1 MNKYLVACLVV
12 AVVMVAMDVLWLGF
26 IAKSLYQD
34 GIGHLMA
41 ERPQVVAAL
50 AFYIIYAVGLVVF
63 TVAPQIGMAGWY
75 STALKAALFG
85 FVAYA
90 TYDLSN
96 LATLKN
102 WPLWLSLVDMAWG
115 MVASAVAAVGGK
127 LAMDRFG

>member
-1 MNKYLVACLVV
+1 MNKYFVACVVV
-12 AVVMVAMDVLWLGF
+12 AVVMVALDVLWLGF

-41 ERPQVVAAL
+41 ARPQALAAL
-50 AFYIIYAVGLVVF
+50 AFYAIYAVGLMVF
-63 TVAPQIGMAGWY
+63 VVAPRAGVQGWY
-75 STALKAALFG
+75 STALMAALFG

-102 WPLWLSLVDMAWG
+102 WPLWLALVDMAWG
-115 MVASAVAAVGGK
+115 STASAVAATAGK
-127 LAMDRFG
+127 LVIDRF

>member
-12 AVVMVAMDVLWLGF
+12 GVVMVAMDVLWLGF

-50 AFYIIYAVGLVVF
+50 AFYIVYAVGLVVF
-63 TVAPQIGMAGWY
+63 TVAPRAGMAGWH
-75 STALKAALFG
+75 STALMAALFG

-102 WPLWLSLVDMAWG
+102 WPLWLSLVDMACG
-115 MVASAVAAVGGK
+115 TVASAVAAVGGK
-127 LAMDRFG
+127 LAMDSFG

>member
-1 MNKYLVACLVV
+1 MNKYLMAGVVV

-41 ERPQVVAAL
+41 ERPQAWAAL
-50 AFYIIYAVGLVVF
+50 AFYLVYAVGLVAFV
-63 TVAPQIGMAGWY
+63 VAPKAGAEGWHG
-75 STALKAALFG
+75 AAWMGALFG

-115 MVASAVAAVGGK
+115 SVASAVAATAGK
-127 LAMDRFG
+127 LAMDRL

>member
-1 MNKYLVACLVV
+1 MNKYLVAGLVV
-12 AVVMVAMDVLWLGF
+12 AVVMVAMDMLWLGF
-26 IAKSLYQD
+26 IAKSLYQN

-41 ERPQVVAAL
+41 ERPQALAAL
-50 AFYIIYAVGLVVF
+50 AFYLVYAVGLVVF
-63 TVAPQIGMAGWY
+63 AVAPQAAVEGWY
-75 STALKAALFG
+75 RTAWMAALFG

-115 MVASAVAAVGGK
+115 SAASAVAATAGK
-127 LAMDRFG
+127 LAMDRF

>member
-1 MNKYLVACLVV
+1 MNKYLIAGGVV

-41 ERPQVVAAL
+41 ERPQAWAAL
-50 AFYIIYAVGLVVF
+50 AFYLVYAVGLVVF
-63 TVAPQIGMAGWY
+63 VVAPRVDVAGWY
-75 STALKAALFG
+75 STAWVGALFG

-96 LATLKN
+96 LATLRN

-115 MVASAVAAVGGK
+115 SVASAVAATAGK
-127 LAMDRFG
+127 LAMDRL

>member
-1 MNKYLVACLVV
+1 MNKYFLAGAVV

-41 ERPQVVAAL
+41 ERPQAWAAL
-50 AFYIIYAVGLVVF
+50 AFYVVYAVGLVVF
-63 TVAPQIGMAGWY
+63 VVAPRAGVAGWY
-75 STALKAALFG
+75 STALMAALFG

-96 LATLKN
+96 LATLRA

-115 MVASAVAAVGGK
+115 SVVSAVAATAGK
-127 LAMDRFG
+127 LAMDRL

>member
-1 MNKYLVACLVV
+1 MNKYLVAFLVV

-26 IAKSLYQD
+26 IAKPLYQD

-41 ERPQVVAAL
+41 ERPQLLAAL
-50 AFYIIYAVGLVVF
+50 AFYMVYAVGLVVF
-63 TVAPQIGMAGWY
+63 VVAPRAGMAGWQ
-75 STALKAALFG
+75 STALMAALFG

-102 WPLWLSLVDMAWG
+102 WPLWLSLIDMAWG
-115 MVASAVAAVGGK
+115 ALASAVAAASAK
-127 LAMDRFG
+127 IAIDKFA

>member
-1 MNKYLVACLVV
+1 MNKYLVAGLVV

-41 ERPQVVAAL
+41 ERPQAWAAL
-50 AFYIIYAVGLVVF
+50 AFYLVYAVGLVAFV
-63 TVAPQIGMAGWY
+63 VAPRAGVDAWH
-75 STALKAALFG
+75 SAAVMGALFG

-115 MVASAVAAVGGK
+115 SVASAVAATAGK
-127 LAMDRFG
+127 LAIDRL

>member
-1 MNKYLVACLVV
+1 MNKYLVAFLVV

-26 IAKSLYQD
+26 IAKPMYQD

-41 ERPQVVAAL
+41 ERPQLLAAL
-50 AFYIIYAVGLVVF
+50 AFYMVYAVGLVVF
-63 TVAPQIGMAGWY
+63 VVAPRAGMAGWQ
-75 STALKAALFG
+75 STALMAALFG

-102 WPLWLSLVDMAWG
+102 WPLWLSLIDMAWG
-115 MVASAVAAVGGK
+115 AFASAVAAASAK
-127 LAMDRFG
+127 IAIDKFA

>member
-1 MNKYLVACLVV
+1 MNKYFVAGLVV

-41 ERPQVVAAL
+41 ERPQALAAL
-50 AFYIIYAVGLVVF
+50 AFYGVYAVGLVVF
-63 TVAPQIGMAGWY
+63 TVAPRAEVAGWHGTALMAG
-75 STALKAALFG
+75 LFG

-115 MVASAVAAVGGK
+115 SAVSAVAATAGK
-127 LAMDRFG
+127 LAMDRF

>member
-1 MNKYLVACLVV
+1 MNKYLVAGLVV

-41 ERPQVVAAL
+41 ERPQAWAAL
-50 AFYIIYAVGLVVF
+50 AFYVVYAVGLVVF
-63 TVAPQIGMAGWY
+63 VVAPKAGGEAWY
-75 STALKAALFG
+75 GAALMGALFG

-96 LATLKN
+96 LATLRA

-115 MVASAVAAVGGK
+115 SVASAVAATAGK
-127 LAMDRFG
+127 LAMDRL

>member
-1 MNKYLVACLVV
+1 MNKYLVACGVV

-41 ERPQVVAAL
+41 ERPQAWAAL
-50 AFYIIYAVGLVVF
+50 AFYTVYAVGLVVF
-63 TVAPQIGMAGWY
+63 VVVPRAEVAGWHG
-75 STALKAALFG
+75 TAWMAALFG

-96 LATLKN
+96 LATLQA

-115 MVASAVAAVGGK
+115 SVASAVAAAAGK
-127 LAMDRFG
+127 LAMDRF